1 MTSEW
6 IVANTETIADLQ
18 SLATLGDE
26 PVPMVRANIS
36 GRTFTVPKP
45 YVIEAS
51 GLTSSEKQIPR
62 NCWKH
67 QKREAKGRVF
77 GRCERACKAGALPA
91 EPQLFAKTSRFI
103 CES

>member
-1 MTSEW
+1 MTSEC
-6 IVANTETIADLQ
+6 LQ

-67 QKREAKGRVF
+67 QKREAKGGVF